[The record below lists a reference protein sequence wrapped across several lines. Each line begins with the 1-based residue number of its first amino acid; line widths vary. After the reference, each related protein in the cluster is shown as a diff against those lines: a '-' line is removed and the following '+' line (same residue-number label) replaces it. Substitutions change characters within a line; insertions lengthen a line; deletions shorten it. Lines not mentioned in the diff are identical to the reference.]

1 MQIRFSHYSVSHN
14 GCSISEPVIITIDDD
29 GEIDG
34 IPGVRMSIAILGAG
48 ILGACTALELADRGH
63 RLTLFE
69 RNAEPL
75 SEASLYNEGKLHL
88 GFVYAA
94 DPSFRTAARM
104 IRGAARFMDVLGRW
118 IPHAALRDLPARPF
132 DYVVHRDTMVTAPAI
147 ETHFLRV
154 RQTLEEVLPR
164 EPAVSPLDESR
175 PVWRRLTAEEL
186 ATRYDPSV
194 IEAAYETCE
203 IAVDPWAIATGLREA
218 LRAHPRV
225 ELITQARVI
234 TAEDRPGG
242 GFDVVF
248 DAQGQRRAGPFAAVV
263 NALWANRPA
272 IDQRYGLAP
281 RGQWI
286 IRRKLGVNL
295 LCGRAP
301 DALPSVTVMLGPF
314 GDVVVYRSGRV
325 YLSWYPACM
334 IGTTT
339 GAEETDWNAV
349 MRGVDVNTLR
359 RETLSALAGICPAVR
374 HLQNGNC
381 EKSVVNGGSIFAMGK
396 TDIDDPDSQL
406 HERLD
411 TGVDGRG
418 AYLSVDTSK
427 FTLGPA
433 MAVQTADRIHA
444 LVGAAG

>member
-1 MQIRFSHYSVSHN
+1 
-14 GCSISEPVIITIDDD
+14 
-29 GEIDG
+29 
-34 IPGVRMSIAILGAG
+34 MSIAILGAG
-48 ILGACTALELADRGH
+48 ILGSCTALELADRGY
-63 RLTLFE
+63 RLTVFE

-104 IRGAARFMDVLGRW
+104 IRGAARFMDILGRW
-118 IPHAALRDLPARPF
+118 IPHAALRNLSARPF
-132 DYVVHRDTMVTAPAI
+132 DYVVHRDTMVTVPAI
-147 ETHFLRV
+147 EAHFSRV
-154 RQTLEEVLPR
+154 RQTLDEILPR
-164 EPAVSPLDESR
+164 QPVVSPLDRSR
-175 PVWRRLTAEEL
+175 PAWRRLTAEEL
-186 ATRYDPSV
+186 ATRYDPTI

-203 IAVDPWAIATGLREA
+203 IAVDTWAIAKDLRAA
-218 LRAHPRV
+218 LRAHPGI
-225 ELITQARVI
+225 ELITHAHVI
-234 TAEDRPGG
+234 TAKDRPGG

-248 DAQGQRRAGPFAAVV
+248 KAEGQHRAGPFAAVI

-272 IDQRYGLAP
+272 IDQRYGLPP
-281 RGQWI
+281 RGRWI

-295 LCGRAP
+295 LCDHAP
-301 DALPSVTVMLGPF
+301 DALASVTIMLGPF

-339 GAEETDWNAV
+339 GTEETDWNAIL
-349 MRGVDVNTLR
+349 RGVELNVVRRNTI
-359 RETLSALAGICPAVR
+359 EALARICPTVGK
-374 HLQNGNC
+374 LETIGC
-381 EKSVVNGGSIFAMGK
+381 GDTVVNGGSIFALGQ
-396 TDIDDPDSQL
+396 TDIDDPGSQL

-411 TGVDGRG
+411 AGVEGRG

-427 FTLGPA
+427 YTLAPV
-433 MAVQTADRIHA
+433 MAEYIADRVSA